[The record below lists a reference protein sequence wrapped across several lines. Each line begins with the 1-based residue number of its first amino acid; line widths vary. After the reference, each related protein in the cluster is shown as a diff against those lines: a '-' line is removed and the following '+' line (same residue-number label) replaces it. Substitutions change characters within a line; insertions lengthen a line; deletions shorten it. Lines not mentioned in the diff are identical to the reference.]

1 MTKPRPRPHVL
12 ICVGSEEFS
21 EDTIRFGARAAEAL
35 EADVSVLYVGLET
48 TRSFRPEVAL
58 ARTKLREW
66 ELDLPG
72 VRVLRFARDVIAEMG
87 LAARDGNGEVVLRH
101 SLRPGIAGA
110 YELHLVGSYGEQ
122 VRLRLREGRI
132 IEQIVEELDSHHYSV
147 VVLGAPQRRRLLH
160 EIVQF
165 ANASVLIARNARREY
180 YDLLLPVDH
189 SDAARRARH
198 LASLV
203 AHALHLRV
211 LVLSIAESNEKLP
224 EAQALAEQE
233 AGIVA
238 RRGIEVQAR
247 SAVGDIVEEI
257 CNAAGDDHIIVL
269 GASRRHDVW
278 KYLFGSRSIRGV
290 QRAKSPVLVVKRI
303 EEFPV

>member
-21 EDTIRFGARAAEAL
+21 EDTIRFGARTAAAL
-35 EADVSVLYVGLET
+35 EADVSVLYVEPHAPRTFGAEI
-48 TRSFRPEVAL
+48 AL

-66 ELDLPG
+66 EIDLPG
-72 VRVLRFARDVIAEMG
+72 VRVLRYARELLTELG
-87 LAARDGNGEVVLRH
+87 LAARDRNGEVVLRH
-101 SLRPGIAGA
+101 ALRPGIGGA
-110 YELHLVGSYGEQ
+110 YELHLVGSYGEE

-132 IEQIVEELDSHHYSV
+132 VEQIVQELDTHHYSV
-147 VVLGAPQRRRLLH
+147 VVLGAPQKRRLLH

-165 ANASVLIARNARREY
+165 ANASVLIAKNAQREY
-180 YDLLLPVDH
+180 YDLLLPVDD
-189 SDAARRARH
+189 SEAARRARH

-203 AHALHLRV
+203 AHARRLRV
-211 LVLSIAESNEKLP
+211 LVLSIAESEDKLP
-224 EAQALAEQE
+224 QAQGLAEQE
-233 AGIVA
+233 AGLVA

-257 CNAAGDDHIIVL
+257 CKAAGDDHIIVL

-278 KYLFGSRSIRGV
+278 KYLFGSRSIRVV
-290 QRAKSPVLVVKRI
+290 QRAQSPVLVVKGI
-303 EEFPV
+303 EEFPI

>member
-1 MTKPRPRPHVL
+1 MTKMRPRPHVL
-12 ICVGSEEFS
+12 ICIGGEEFS
-21 EDTIRFGARAAEAL
+21 EDTIRFGARTAQAL

-48 TRSFRPEVAL
+48 ARSFRPEVAL

-72 VRVLRFARDVIAEMG
+72 VRVLRYAREILAEMG
-87 LAARDGNGEVVLRH
+87 LAARDEKGEVVLRH
-101 SLRPGIAGA
+101 ALRPGIAGA
-110 YELHLVGSYGEQ
+110 YELHLVGGYGEE

-165 ANASVLIARNARREY
+165 ANASVLIAKNAQRDY
-180 YDLLLPVDH
+180 YDLLLPVDD
-189 SDAARRARH
+189 SEAARRARH
-198 LASLV
+198 LAGIV
-203 AHALHLRV
+203 AHSLRLRV
-211 LVLSIAESNEKLP
+211 LVLSIAES
-224 EAQALAEQE
+224 EAERAAAQQLAERE

-247 SAVGDIVEEI
+247 SAVGDVVENI
-257 CNAAGDDHIIVL
+257 CEAAGDDHIIVL
-269 GASRRHDVW
+269 GASRQHQVW
-278 KYLFGSRSIRGV
+278 KYLFGSRPIRVV
-290 QRAKSPVLVVKRI
+290 QRARSPVLVVKQI